1 MHIFPFLKMKRPN
14 AASLVVL
21 GFSLGIF
28 ASANA
33 AALGST
39 VFPDVPNG
47 TYYDSAVGDMY
58 SAGII
63 TGYANGKFGPNDY
76 VTRGQVAVMM
86 QRLKANLT
94 GQSINTSSS
103 SSSSARSTTSSSSS
117 SSSVTS
123 TTSHPAGSFRF
134 TTGSYKVD
142 EDEGTV
148 LINIIRY
155 GGTEGVVTVEYE
167 TSDGTA
173 DKGNDYDA
181 TSGRITIA
189 DGKTTG
195 SFTVPIIDDNESEGN
210 ETVTL
215 KLKDPTGNAQLG
227 SPDTATLTIVDND
240 AGDGSTTDA
249 TNPKGVF
256 VFSAPEYEVAENG
269 ESIDITIERTGTSGS
284 ASVKYQTSNGTADGN
299 NYDSETAT
307 LTFGD
312 GESTRTFTIDITDNE
327 EKKGNKTVNLKIS
340 NPSDGSE
347 LGSLST
353 ATLVIVDDELST
365 FGNGNIRLKEE
376 AYSVSEGDTVKIL
389 VDRLKGSD
397 GQVTVKYETTNA
409 LAKSG
414 SDYTETTGTLTFRSG
429 ESQKY
434 ILIPTLTDS
443 LNDPRETFS
452 FTISDPTGGATLDT
466 VKKATITIE

>member
-1 MHIFPFLKMKRPN
+1 MKRPN

-28 ASANA
+28 ASAQA
-33 AALGST
+33 SSLGSS

-58 SAGII
+58 AAGII
-63 TGYANGKFGPNDY
+63 TGYANGTFGPNDY
-76 VTRGQVAVMM
+76 VTRGQVAVLM
-86 QRLKANLT
+86 QRLKADLT
-94 GQSINTSSS
+94 GQSI
-103 SSSSARSTTSSSSS
+103 AVSSSSS
-117 SSSVTS
+117 SSSRRIVSSSSSS
-123 TTSHPAGSFRF
+123 TTSSAVASTESHPAGSFRF
-134 TTGSYKVD
+134 TTGSFKAD
-142 EDEGTV
+142 ENEGTV

-155 GGTEGVVTVEYE
+155 GGNKGTVTVEYE
-167 TSDGTA
+167 TIDGTA
-173 DKGNDYDA
+173 DAGSDYDS

-215 KLKDPTGNAQLG
+215 KLKDPTGDAALG

-240 AGDGSTTDA
+240 AGDGSTADA
-249 TNPKGVF
+249 VNSKGVF
-256 VFSAPEYEVAENG
+256 TFSAPEYEGAEDG

-299 NYDSETAT
+299 NYDAETAT

-312 GESTRTFTIDITDNE
+312 GESTKTFTIKIRDNE

-340 NPSDGSE
+340 NPTDGSE

-365 FGNGNIRLKEE
+365 FGNGNIRLTEDT
-376 AYSVSEGDTVKIL
+376 YSVFEGDTVKIL
-389 VDRLKGSD
+389 VDRLKGSK
-397 GQVTVKYETTNA
+397 GEVTVKYQTANL

-414 SDYTETTGTLTFRSG
+414 TDYTETNGTLTFRSG

-434 ILIPTLTDS
+434 ILIPVLTDS
-443 LNDPRETFS
+443 ANDPRETFS
-452 FTISDPTGGATLDT
+452 FTISDPTGGATLDI